1 MAAIFNGVMLE
12 DIETML
18 SDVNWSF
25 RREAKER
32 DLCCL
37 SSTSNGYVFLIFL
50 QDRLQGGR
58 FGTVTFVAQFDSS
71 RPLDTV
77 NDWNREMKYTKVYLS
92 NEGKVR
98 LEMDVSAEGLTKQL
112 FLDSL
117 KIYERSLRQL

>member
-1 MAAIFNGVMLE
+1 MSAIFNGVTVE
-12 DIETML
+12 EIEGIL
-18 SDVNWSF
+18 REINWTY

-37 SSTSNGYVFLIFL
+37 SSAAGGYVFLIFL

-71 RPLDTV
+71 RPLETV

-112 FLDSL
+112 FVDSL